1 MSVVQRNGKLAEG
14 IDRLSKVTVDLGLNL
29 QPGQQL
35 IITNPDGP
43 VPVEALPL
51 VQRVTEH
58 AYRAGAS
65 LVTTLFTDDASV
77 SARLRSA
84 KDAAFDVSSDWLL
97 DGMARAFQEGAACLF
112 LMADNPY
119 LLAEEDQDKV
129 SRASKS
135 YLRARAAIMPAIF
148 NMRTNWSL
156 IPVATPA
163 WAKAVFPHDGNA
175 AHGRLWHSIFEST
188 RVNLP
193 DAAAAWQAHV
203 AKLKSRAEAMN
214 AKKFSVIRFS
224 GPDTDLV
231 VGLADR
237 HTWTAATFDIA
248 NGARTIFNMPTEEI
262 NTIPDSRR
270 VDGCVRM
277 TKPLFF
283 SGVVIEDITMRF
295 EKGRVVD
302 ANARTN
308 GEVLRDLLKN
318 DENACRLGEVAL
330 VSHSSLISQSGILY
344 YSTVLDEN
352 AASHIALGQAW
363 SFGIQDGVNLSSD
376 ALAALGANQSM
387 IHVDMMI
394 GSGRVNVDG
403 ITISGE
409 TEPIMRNGEFVK
421 AFEGN

>member
-1 MSVVQRNGKLAEG
+1 
-14 IDRLSKVTVDLGLNL
+14 
-29 QPGQQL
+29 
-35 IITNPDGP
+35 
-43 VPVEALPL
+43 
-51 VQRVTEH
+51 
-58 AYRAGAS
+58 
-65 LVTTLFTDDASV
+65 
-77 SARLRSA
+77 
-84 KDAAFDVSSDWLL
+84 
-97 DGMARAFQEGAACLF
+97 
-112 LMADNPY
+112 
-119 LLAEEDQDKV
+119 
-129 SRASKS
+129 
-135 YLRARAAIMPAIF
+135 
-148 NMRTNWSL
+148 
-156 IPVATPA
+156 
-163 WAKAVFPHDGNA
+163 
-175 AHGRLWHSIFEST
+175 
-188 RVNLP
+188 
-193 DAAAAWQAHV
+193 
-203 AKLKSRAEAMN
+203 
-214 AKKFSVIRFS
+214 
-224 GPDTDLV
+224 
-231 VGLADR
+231 
-237 HTWTAATFDIA
+237 
-248 NGARTIFNMPTEEI
+248 
-262 NTIPDSRR
+262 
-270 VDGCVRM
+270 M